1 MKESQ
6 KIPKVIHYFWFGH
19 NPKPKLIQK
28 CIASWKKNCPD
39 YEIKEWNED
48 NFDITLCD
56 YMREAYEAKK
66 WGFVPDYARLWV
78 LYHYGGFYLDTDV
91 ELIKS
96 LDSLRNN
103 KTFFASE
110 DNHYINTG
118 LGFGSV
124 KGAPILKHIYEE
136 YDNLHFKLPDG
147 SLATDTPSPIIQTAS
162 IEGFLKGFK
171 MTDSVQNIDGV
182 VFYPKEYFCPFDYNT
197 RRMHK
202 TKNTIG
208 IHHFAASW
216 TSKKT
221 KLKYYL
227 INVPKTR
234 LYQRT
239 IKILGEERYNK
250 LRRRNKNK

>member
-28 CIASWKKNCPD
+28 CIASWKKYCPD
-39 YEIKEWNED
+39 YEIIEWNED

-66 WGFVPDYARLWV
+66 WGFVPDFARLWV
-78 LYHYGGFYLDTDV
+78 IYNYGGFYLDTDV

-96 LDSLRNN
+96 LDSLRDK

-110 DNHYINTG
+110 GDSYINTG
-118 LGFGSV
+118 IGFGSV
-124 KGAPILKHIYEE
+124 KGAPILKAMFEE
-136 YDNLHFKLPDG
+136 YYKLHFKLPDG
-147 SLATDTPSPIIQTAS
+147 TLATDTPSPIIQTES
-162 IEGFLKGFK
+162 IRKFLDGFEVKDTVQEIKGV
-171 MTDSVQNIDGV
+171 T
-182 VFYPKEYFCPFDYNT
+182 FYPKEYFCPFDYNT
-197 RRMHK
+197 RIMHK

-208 IHHFAASW
+208 IHRFAASW
-216 TSKKT
+216 TSKST

-234 LYQRT
+234 LYRRV
-239 IKILGEERYNK
+239 IKILGEEKYAK
-250 LRRRNKNK
+250 LRGSKK